1 MRSWVREP
9 RVAGG
14 KGMTY
19 GRLFERHLEHFGL
32 LDADGSPLAFAD
44 PPLSLSLS
52 ISLSLARAQDR
63 ADWS

>member
-1 MRSWVREP
+1 MHSWVREP

-19 GRLFERHLEHFGL
+19 GRLFERHL
-32 LDADGSPLAFAD
+32 DADGSPLAFAD
-44 PPLSLSLS
+44 PPLYLSS
-52 ISLSLARAQDR
+52 ARAQDR